1 METLEKVGAKVNFN
15 LEQLIVPY
23 HITGNDVKLNGL
35 KILSPNR
42 SMLLVSFK
50 KMNHFQLIIPFFLKK
65 LKRLKRE
72 TCHMNILGS
81 WATIWQMVKMRL
93 FLQQRRPIR
102 WPLWIAW
109 PFQLFASHLVKKKII
124 FCFFF
129 LLNEPLGGIPLSH
142 FNPIQVLLICH

>member
-50 KMNHFQLIIPFFLKK
+50 KMNHFQLIIPFFLKEIEEIEERNLPHEHPWLLGYHLANGK
-65 LKRLKRE
+65 DE
-72 TCHMNILGS
+72 IILT
-81 WATIWQMVKMRL
+81 ATAADTLAALDCLAVPALCLPSGKKKNHFL
-93 FLQQRRPIR
+93 FLFP
-102 WPLWIAW
+102 
-109 PFQLFASHLVKKKII
+109 S
-124 FCFFF
+124 
-129 LLNEPLGGIPLSH
+129 E
-142 FNPIQVLLICH
+142 